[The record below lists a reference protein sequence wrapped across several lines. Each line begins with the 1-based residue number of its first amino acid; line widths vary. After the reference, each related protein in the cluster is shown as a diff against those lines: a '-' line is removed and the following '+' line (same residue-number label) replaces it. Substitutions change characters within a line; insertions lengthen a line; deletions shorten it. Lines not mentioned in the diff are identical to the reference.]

1 VTETLYPLLTLLAP
15 SLGLSL
21 AFGHARE
28 WLPLLLGLYYAFPLL
43 LHPLGRRLP
52 LPGRLGVLGGLGA
65 RGEAYLPLLVLLLP
79 YGLYWLAAGRM
90 GARLGPAYAAFL
102 KGPGLAVP
110 LVLLVA
116 WPLGVRLPPFAA
128 TLLLLGLFLLAERA
142 LRWAWG
148 RAG

>member
-1 VTETLYPLLTLLAP
+1 MTEALYPLLTLLAP

-28 WLPLLLGLYYAFPLL
+28 WVPLLLGLYYTFPLL
-43 LHPLGRRLP
+43 LHPLGSRLP
-52 LPGRLGVLGGLGA
+52 LPGRLARLRDLGSGK
-65 RGEAYLPLLVLLLP
+65 EAYLPLLVLLLP
-79 YGLYWLAAGRM
+79 YGLYWLAAGGM

-128 TLLLLGLFLLAERA
+128 TLLLLGLFLLAEKA
-142 LRWAWG
+142 LRRAWG
-148 RAG
+148 RAA